1 VKTNFFN
8 YDLPEDL
15 IAQTPQKNR
24 GESRLLVC
32 NSNIKSI
39 FDRQFN
45 EIPQVL
51 NEVFKLKEKNSR
63 VLLIA
68 NDSRVYPARVRIRR
82 KTGARGEV
90 FFLERGEDKKSYHC
104 LLRPKNKLKLGEV
117 LYADK
122 EEEIPLFKVTN
133 FDPPMVSLFK
143 DTLLDDVLDQ
153 FGEMP
158 LPPYIQRDP
167 LKNQSNF
174 EMDKERYQTVYSNMN
189 EKGSSAAPTAGLHF
203 TPEIISECKN
213 LNIDFAYVTLHVG
226 LGTFLPV
233 QSEYIENHEMHEE
246 YYLISK
252 YTSQKIIEFIE
263 NGWPIV
269 FVGTTSLRAV
279 ESFFRLAFPN
289 LDRECIQK
297 MANERSLKS
306 HLNVYLDKWMPTKI
320 FIHPTNENNKVMPLI
335 GNAIITNFHQP
346 GSTLAMLVA
355 ALMGIHFWKE
365 FYLYAIEKKYRFF
378 SYGDSSLLVFGAN
391 F

>member
-1 VKTNFFN
+1 MKTNFFN
-8 YDLPEDL
+8 YELPEDL
-15 IAQTPQKNR
+15 IAQVPKENR

-32 NSNIKSI
+32 NSRLKSI
-39 FDRQFN
+39 TDRQFN
-45 EIPQVL
+45 EIPEVL
-51 NEVFKLKEKNSR
+51 NEVFKLKENNSR

-90 FFLERGEDKKSYHC
+90 FFLERGDKKTYQC
-104 LLRPKNKLKLGEV
+104 LLRPKNKLKLGEI

-133 FDPPMVSLFK
+133 FDPPMVSLFQ
-143 DTLLDDVLDQ
+143 DIPLDEVLDQ

-167 LKNQSNF
+167 LKNKSNS
-174 EMDKERYQTVYSNMN
+174 ELDKERYQTVYSNMN

-203 TPEIISECKN
+203 TPEIIKKCEK

-233 QSEYIENHEMHEE
+233 QSEHIEHHDMHEE
-246 YYLISK
+246 FYLISSV
-252 YTSQKIIEFIE
+252 TAQKIIEFIE
-263 NGWPIV
+263 NDWPII

-279 ESFFRLAFPN
+279 ESFFRLAFPD
-289 LDRECIQK
+289 LDRNRIQQ
-297 MANERSLKS
+297 MAHRKSLKS
-306 HLNVYLDKWMPTKI
+306 HLSIYLDKWIPTKI
-320 FIHPTNENNKVMPLI
+320 FIHPKNEDDKVIPLI

-346 GSTLAMLVA
+346 ESTLAMLVA
-355 ALMGIHFWKE
+355 ALMGVHFWKE
-365 FYLYAIEKKYRFF
+365 FYQYAIEKKYRFF

-391 F
+391 S